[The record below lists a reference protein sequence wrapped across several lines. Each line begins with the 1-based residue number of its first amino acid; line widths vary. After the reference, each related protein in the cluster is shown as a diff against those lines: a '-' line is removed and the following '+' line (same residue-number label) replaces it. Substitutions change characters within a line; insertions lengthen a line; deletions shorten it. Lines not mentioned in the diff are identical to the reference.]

1 MKKLIV
7 LAALAS
13 PLILAGCSD
22 HHYNNYYP
30 APPGAVDNIAQRG
43 YHDGFEAARHDVNSQ
58 RSPDM
63 RRHGDFRNPPVP
75 GRFADDYRRAFRS
88 GYESFLHNGRDR
100 DDRWRDTRDYYPPY
114 R

>member
-1 MKKLIV
+1 MKRLIV

-13 PLILAGCSD
+13 PLILAGCYE
-22 HHYNNYYP
+22 HHYNNGYYP
-30 APPGAVDNIAQRG
+30 APPGVANDVSQRG
-43 YHDGFEAARHDVNSQ
+43 YHDGFDAARHDANDR

-88 GYESFLHNGRDR
+88 GYESFMRNGRDR
-100 DDRWRDTRDYYPPY
+100 DGDRDDRRY
-114 R
+114 RY